1 MLGMTESR
9 YGSFFAFR
17 QNFFPLTAL
26 GAKITASSAKT
37 EMDASRNPFSPASF
51 A

>member
-1 MLGMTESR
+1 MAGA
-9 YGSFFAFR
+9 SFVSR
-17 QNFFPLTAL
+17 QNFLPLTAL

-37 EMDASRNPFSPASF
+37 EMDASRNPLSAASL

>member
-1 MLGMTESR
+1 MAGF
-9 YGSFFAFR
+9 FFASR

-26 GAKITASSAKT
+26 GAKITASSANT
-37 EMDASRNPFSPASF
+37 EMDASRNPFSAASL